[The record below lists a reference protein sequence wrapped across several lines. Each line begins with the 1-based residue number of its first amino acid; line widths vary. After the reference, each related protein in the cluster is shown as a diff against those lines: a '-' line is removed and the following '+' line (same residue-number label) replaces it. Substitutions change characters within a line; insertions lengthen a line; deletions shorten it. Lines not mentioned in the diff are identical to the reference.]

1 MTSQTDKGRTPDRVG
16 DMATQSRALDRGE
29 LGLIGL
35 FGPRD
40 NLAALVRKSNG
51 SIQRVERGDR
61 VAGAR
66 VLAIDEAGMMMEKN
80 GRTFRLDLPA
90 S

>member
-1 MTSQTDKGRTPDRVG
+1 MTSRNRAAKTPANVAK
-16 DMATQSRALDRGE
+16 MATTKSALNRSSTD
-29 LGLIGL
+29 LIGL

-40 NLAALVRKSNG
+40 NLAALVRKPNG

-61 VAGAR
+61 LSGGR
-66 VLAIDEAGMMMEKN
+66 VLAIDESGVMMEKN